1 VLGGTV
7 ALHDGRQWIDGNP
20 GDSLHVPI
28 GGVHGF
34 RNESG
39 EPAAMLLLFTP
50 GAPRE
55 DYFETLADAA
65 RRAAMDDADR
75 AAFFLRHDTVWV

>member
-1 VLGGTV
+1 MLSGTV
-7 ALHDGRQWIDGNP
+7 RLHDGSSWVDGRP
-20 GDSLHVPI
+20 GDFFHVPI

-34 RNESG
+34 LS
-39 EPAAMLLLFTP
+39 EPAVMLLLFTP

-55 DYFETLADAA
+55 GNYETLADAA

-75 AAFFLRHDTVWV
+75 AAFFLRHDTFWV

>member
-1 VLGGTV
+1 
-7 ALHDGRQWIDGNP
+7 
-20 GDSLHVPI
+20 
-28 GGVHGF
+28 
-34 RNESG
+34 
-39 EPAAMLLLFTP
+39 MLLLFTP

-55 DYFETLADAA
+55 DYFETLADTA